1 MSPTYCECGAP
12 VTVNAP
18 GAIAPRP
25 CCERAARGVAKMV
38 QENAMSQHIDSN
50 DPLALANYREKEIP
64 KMSQHTPRPVF
75 TRGHT
80 PYWTYPCGC
89 AADAL
94 RLTYCPLHA
103 AAPELLAALEDLLD
117 LGRAGFIRGEDI
129 AVTRAVDAAR
139 AAIAK
144 AKGESK

>member
-1 MSPTYCECGAP
+1 
-12 VTVNAP
+12 
-18 GAIAPRP
+18 
-25 CCERAARGVAKMV
+25 MV